1 MTYIVPDYLY
11 QILKWAGLVACPA
24 VAVFIGALGAA
35 WGMEPGL
42 QNAIVTTINALGVLV
57 GALLGISQGTAKP
70 SEGADEG
77 GAE

>member
-1 MTYIVPDYLY
+1 M
-11 QILKWAGLVACPA
+11 
-24 VAVFIGALGAA
+24 AVFIGALGAA

-42 QNAIVTTINALGVLV
+42 QNAIVTTINALGVLI

-77 GAE
+77 EAE